1 MSASSDLRATAG
13 RATVSTAALA
23 VAAIS
28 LAPLLVVASRAFGA
42 PWHEVTAY
50 LLRPRMGELVGHTLA
65 LVGVTVPATVVLGIG
80 CAWLVERT
88 DVPAPSLWRILLTAP
103 LAVPAFVSSYAWTS
117 AVPGMEGLGGAALVT
132 TLAYLPFVL
141 LPVAAVLRD
150 LDLADEEVA
159 RSLGLGPRAAVLRTV
174 LPRLRPAASGGALL
188 VALHLLA
195 EFGVLEMMR
204 YPTVTTAILTQY
216 SMGFS
221 NDEGAMLAMV
231 LVVMCLALLGLEM
244 LLRGP
249 ARTARLGRG
258 VHQRAGRSALGPW
271 RWPATLLLAV
281 VVLLP
286 YVAGSLVCLATGWD
300 LVAFLPTTPL
310 RVAANRVNIAE
321 AILAESGGD
330 DGSRRRLTLYRDL
343 LAEVDDPNHAGGR
356 IRRQILG
363 FDPARASLIELHGDL
378 ASARGVAVLVPGVN
392 TTMEGSAAN
401 AATARRFV
409 TGSEGDVAM
418 ITYLGG
424 PFPQVHNPL
433 AVLLDAA
440 DPDKAQ
446 DMAPRLVAFSED
458 VERTVKERRASML
471 SPGGV
476 RYDRK
481 TVSGRHIEFVYT
493 PLANG
498 GLLGMHRD
506 ITELKDREQAVEQAR
521 RQRRQGAPDRP
532 RHRPCRRP
540 SGAGSP
546 GPDRSCR
553 PWSGSSGCRTR
564 PRRPARHG
572 ARSRAACRRSGRS
585 TT

>member
-50 LLRPRMGELVGHTLA
+50 FLRPRMGELVGHTLA

-244 LLRGP
+244 LLRGR

-271 RWPATLLLAV
+271 RWPATALLAV
-281 VVLLP
+281 VVLLAVAVP
-286 YVAGSLVCLATGWD
+286 LGQVGRWLVRWVDRGAPGAAELLAAAGSTLLLAAAAAVVAILAALPGAWRLDRHRNVGTIAMERVTYLASALPGVVVGLAMVTIAVRWLPALYQSAGMLVVAYSVLFVPRAMVTLRSGLAAAPPELSEAARALGSDGFDTFRRVVAPLVLPSALTGAALVFIAASTELTATLLLAPTGTETLATGFWEATSEID
-300 LVAFLPTTPL
+300 Y
-310 RVAANRVNIAE
+310 VAAAPYAALMIVLSAPV
-321 AILAESGGD
+321 
-330 DGSRRRLTLYRDL
+330 TLL
-343 LAEVDDPNHAGGR
+343 ML
-356 IRRQILG
+356 RQ
-363 FDPARASLIELHGDL
+363 
-378 ASARGVAVLVPGVN
+378 
-392 TTMEGSAAN
+392 
-401 AATARRFV
+401 
-409 TGSEGDVAM
+409 
-418 ITYLGG
+418 
-424 PFPQVHNPL
+424 
-433 AVLLDAA
+433 
-440 DPDKAQ
+440 
-446 DMAPRLVAFSED
+446 
-458 VERTVKERRASML
+458 
-471 SPGGV
+471 
-476 RYDRK
+476 
-481 TVSGRHIEFVYT
+481 
-493 PLANG
+493 
-498 GLLGMHRD
+498 
-506 ITELKDREQAVEQAR
+506 
-521 RQRRQGAPDRP
+521 
-532 RHRPCRRP
+532 
-540 SGAGSP
+540 SGA
-546 GPDRSCR
+546 
-553 PWSGSSGCRTR
+553 
-564 PRRPARHG
+564 
-572 ARSRAACRRSGRS
+572 SR
-585 TT
+585 